1 MPPRNSSDRWRY
13 PVSSNSSRAAQPSGS
28 SPTLSRTPAGIS
40 SMVRRMAGRNCR
52 TNRTSPSG
60 VTGRTA
66 AAPGWRTTSKSR
78 PSQDST
84 STRISRP
91 AKASLDDRGST
102 EGPSAGDGD
111 GALRRSRPTGVRRS
125 HELPEEWV
133 RPGGPG
139 PKLWMELAPH
149 EERMVGQLDD
159 LDQSP
164 VGREARE
171 HQPVLREDP
180 MVGRVD
186 LVAVPVTL
194 VHDLLPVGCRG
205 PGPRHQVA
213 GLCPQAHRA
222 TEVGDV
228 LLLGQE
234 IDHRVRGRRV
244 ELRGVRALEATH
256 VLCVLDDRALQA
268 QAQAEERHA
277 TLPRVADRLELSL
290 DAPPPEPARHY
301 DAVDTRQHGAGVGL
315 VELVR
320 RHPRDVHLGTVVES

>member
-1 MPPRNSSDRWRY
+1 MPPRNSSDRWEY

-40 SMVRRMAGRNCR
+40 TMVRRMVGRNCR

-111 GALRRSRPTGVRRS
+111 GALRRSRPTGVCRS
-125 HELPEEWV
+125 HELPEERV
-133 RPGGPG
+133 RSGGPG
-139 PKLWMELAPH
+139 PKLWMELASH

-194 VHDLLPVGCRG
+194 VHALLPGTRWQGCA
-205 PGPRHQVA
+205 PRRIDPPRSVTFFCSGKRSITGCGVA
-213 GLCPQAHRA
+213 GSNSEEFAPSRPHTFCAYSMTAHCRPK
-222 TEVGDV
+222 
-228 LLLGQE
+228 
-234 IDHRVRGRRV
+234 HR
-244 ELRGVRALEATH
+244 
-256 VLCVLDDRALQA
+256 
-268 QAQAEERHA
+268 
-277 TLPRVADRLELSL
+277 PRNGTPLSL
-290 DAPPPEPARHY
+290 A
-301 DAVDTRQHGAGVGL
+301 
-315 VELVR
+315 
-320 RHPRDVHLGTVVES
+320 